1 MAAAGPSV
9 ARAKRSSAVF
19 SAPIF
24 VSTFRALMNTSV
36 RHAAAAGSAGGAGGV
51 GVDAVG
57 GGATVHPRRR
67 AARTNEERGAVLGS
81 DGKGAP
87 RTRTPQAHTAAP
99 VSTISQSQSQSADN
113 DLDGGVAAGQHPHEA
128 EVVGPGHGA
137 VPPGQQRRGGIDVVV
152 SEVSRYLFEE
162 SGGLLSDDL
171 PKLCGSTRSS
181 LRRRGWAAFLSRAA
195 LAVAAGRC
203 GTSVVHDADNVSSAA
218 LTSAEIELVDHEM
231 SKVAGWSAHRA
242 FVAHLGELAAMEGRH
257 ELVHALL
264 DRLGVSIADAR
275 DGREPPL
282 RGEVALRRAADEAVA
297 ANGPCPH
304 LNAARA
310 KHLFRL
316 TRRGEQ
322 GWRAA
327 DAHFSSLRRQGLA
340 SWEIVATLLP
350 TIPSLADQ
358 RALVSQVRGTTEWH
372 NRCLK
377 ICGAQIDPPLHFFF
391 GSLRALL
398 LAHCTLALSAPLG
411 RALKPRTKSLE

>member
-9 ARAKRSSAVF
+9 GWAKRSSAVF

-24 VSTFRALMNTSV
+24 VSTFRALMNTSA

-51 GVDAVG
+51 GVDAVS
-57 GGATVHPRRR
+57 GGAAVPPRRR
-67 AARTNEERGAVLGS
+67 SARTNEERGAVLGS

-87 RTRTPQAHTAAP
+87 RTGTPQAHTAAP
-99 VSTISQSQSQSADN
+99 VSTISRQSQSADN
-113 DLDGGVAAGQHPHEA
+113 DLDGGVAAGQHPHDA
-128 EVVGPGHGA
+128 EVVGHGRGA
-137 VPPGQQRRGGIDVVV
+137 APPGQQRRGGVDVVV

-257 ELVHALL
+257 ELVPALL
-264 DRLGVSIADAR
+264 DRLGVSTADAR
-275 DGREPPL
+275 DVREPPL
-282 RGEVALRRAADEAVA
+282 RGEVALRRAADEAAA

-350 TIPSLADQ
+350 TISSLADQ
-358 RALVSQVRGTTEWH
+358 RALVSQVRGTTQWH
-372 NRCLK
+372 KRRRK
-377 ICGAQIDPPLHFFF
+377 ICGAQIDPTLNLFFWQF
-391 GSLRALL
+391 TR
-398 LAHCTLALSAPLG
+398 TLACSLHSRSLG
-411 RALKPRTKSLE
+411 ATRSCIQAAHQIA